1 MPLEEDVARRLELAL
16 EDSMSWYDI
25 HRQFRDVVP
34 EGDEERHRALVWAF
48 VYMLISPTD
57 VDWRAREGSPFGAMF
72 EFAEGRMP
80 PRLEDV
86 PDADVTVWV
95 DAFEAVD
102 DPRLRSRLGDLIWS
116 RRFGPEPH
124 LAARQ
129 ACEALVALSRDGD
142 WQPMEATEGLVRALE
157 LSQEL
162 SDAEL
167 MSVVVARTL
176 DVIAGELAERPDRP
190 GISFTLLRALVDLRP
205 SQRPSCLLAL
215 VEQAESVYGA
225 DPHHVESAVELQVAL
240 AAPDART
247 GLRVR
252 QVELW
257 RETARNAD
265 GILRA
270 TFLTR
275 ALDLART
282 HGLADLAK
290 ELRVEIQ
297 AITEESSTSR
307 PSPPTSRSTAPSSS
321 SSTAHSWT
329 SMCGSRASQ
338 LLAPTAHPVASLRR
352 WRNKSSSK

>member
-1 MPLEEDVARRLELAL
+1 
-16 EDSMSWYDI
+16 
-25 HRQFRDVVP
+25 
-34 EGDEERHRALVWAF
+34 
-48 VYMLISPTD
+48 
-57 VDWRAREGSPFGAMF
+57 
-72 EFAEGRMP
+72 MP

-95 DAFEAVD
+95 DAFEAAD

-116 RRFGPEPH
+116 QRFGPEPH

-176 DVIAGELAERPDRP
+176 DVIAGELAARPDRP
-190 GISFTLLRALVDLRP
+190 GISFTLLRTLVDLRP
-205 SQRPSCLLAL
+205 SQRPGSLLAL

-225 DPHHVESAVELQVAL
+225 DPHHVESAIELQVAL
-240 AAPDART
+240 VAPDART

-252 QVELW
+252 HSRALA
-257 RETARNAD
+257 RTARNAD

-270 TFLTR
+270 TFLTT
-275 ALDLART
+275 ALDLARRSASPT
-282 HGLADLAK
+282 SRKSSASRSRRSPK
-290 ELRVEIQ
+290 R
-297 AITEESSTSR
+297 TSTSR
-307 PSPPTSRSTAPSSS
+307 SSPPTSRSTGPSSS
-321 SSTAHSWT
+321 SSTAHSWS
-329 SMCGSRASQ
+329 SMCGSRASAAFGAYGPPGGEPDAVEEQ
-338 LLAPTAHPVASLRR
+338 VEQQMRDHPLPYLFPRGARR
-352 WRNKSSSK
+352 RPRHPAVPCDRRNQP